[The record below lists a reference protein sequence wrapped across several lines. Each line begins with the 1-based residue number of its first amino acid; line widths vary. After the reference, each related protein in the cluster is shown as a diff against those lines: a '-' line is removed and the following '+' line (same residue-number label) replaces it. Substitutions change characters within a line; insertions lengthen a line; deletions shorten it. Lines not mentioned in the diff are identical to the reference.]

1 MHNNIMAAGP
11 YTPTIVTTPA
21 VPATKNSP
29 AVPEQTT
36 VETVMNMT
44 PENRAHFESEKEAI
58 HLILTGIGDE
68 IYSTVDA
75 CKTAQEMCEAI
86 ERLQQEW
93 SRFVTIVKQQHK
105 LDEVSYHKLFD
116 ILKQYQKEVNKLRA
130 ERMAKNANPLAL
142 VATAHTLQD
151 TYYQSSK
158 PQKSY
163 APASKASL
171 PTRSHATTRYKGK
184 EIAKPITPPS
194 ESASEED
201 SDPEQAQRD
210 KDMQK
215 NLALIA
221 KYFKKIYKPTNN
233 NLRTS
238 SNTRN
243 KNVDTT
249 PRYKNDN
256 QTGQFGNQRAVNVAG
271 ARETVGGQVVQQSG
285 IQCFNCK
292 EFGHYAKECR
302 KPKRVKDSTYHK
314 EKMLLCKQAE
324 KAKQSDWLADTDEE
338 IDEQELEAHYSYMA
352 KIQEVPTADPC
363 IDSEPLEQVQY
374 DTGNNVFANDIQH
387 FEQSESISNTCA
399 VETGDSNAIPDSP
412 DMCANDI
419 QDDQNDV
426 ECDDE
431 RVALANLI
439 ANLKLD
445 VDENKKIQKQ
455 LKKAN
460 ATLTQELTECK
471 SILAE
476 TSRTLGESNSIRD
489 SCLVALQ
496 NKQTEFERYKA
507 FNDRTVDYDKL
518 ERRLNETL
526 GLLAQKEI
534 DIKEGLKVKAYEIS
548 VVKEKHDELV
558 KQSVTKSHYKGLVK
572 EKTKIR
578 QNFPTVVSTTNA
590 QRIPKPSVLGKPA
603 PFSNSLE
610 RKYFA
615 QKKSVLKT
623 NKSEGLSKPVT
634 PQNLPQTAK
643 QAVRNTNVIK
653 PGMYRIASRVA
664 HKTNVSRPQ
673 PRSNQMK
680 GKVVPNT
687 SHVKFKKTEV
697 EEHPRISSISN
708 QTKSVTAC
716 NDSLNSRTSNVNVVC
731 ATCGKCVFNSNHDA
745 CVSKFLKDVNARTK
759 KPNVVPI
766 STRKP
771 KSQANKSVATPHKKT
786 VASESTITS
795 SKSYY
800 RMLYQKTSKAWKW
813 WIAQQ
818 CPSAYKWVPKTKMKW
833 VPKVRNETVPK
844 RVSYAIDTVS
854 RITNVLKITNALGSN
869 LSCIPSSSNS
879 LADLPV
885 RFGNDQFAPI
895 LGYGDLVQ
903 GNITIKRVYYV
914 KGLNHNLFSVGQL
927 CDADLEVAFR
937 KSTCFVRDLQGNNLL
952 TGNRGTDLYTI
963 SLQETTSSTLICLM
977 AKASPTQAWLWHRRL
992 SHLNFDYINLL
1003 SKKDVV
1009 IGLPKLKY
1017 VKDQLCSSCEVSKAK
1032 RSSFKSKTV
1041 PSSKGRLNL
1050 LHMDLCGPMRVASIN
1065 GKKYILIKEK
1075 GDPCILV
1082 GYSTQSK
1089 GYRVYNKR
1097 TRLIVESIHLR
1108 FDEIKE
1114 MSETSVAND
1123 TSGLVPQR
1131 QKASDYDNPD
1141 PAPELQNVFPSADTT
1156 VPSQQELD
1164 LLFGPLYDEF
1174 FNDGTSRV
1182 NKSSSPT
1189 DNSAPQDTHPS
1200 TNIHPTSEPTTQTNV
1215 HAEENNDN
1223 QAEFTN
1229 PFCTPAM
1236 ADSAWIE
1243 AMQEELHQFDRLQV
1257 WELVDKPF
1265 GKNVIK
1271 LKWLWKNKKDED
1283 QTVIRNK
1290 ARLVA
1295 KGYAQEEG
1303 IDFEESFAPVA
1314 RLGQSDYLEEVYVAQ
1329 PDGFVDP
1336 DHPDKVYRLRKALY
1350 GLKQAPRAWYDELS
1364 KFLIS
1369 KGFTKGII
1377 DPTLFTIKYGE
1388 DILLVQIYVDDIIF
1402 GSTNPKFSKRFE
1414 KLMHGRFEMSLMGEM
1429 KFFLGLQIHQS
1440 PRGIFI
1446 HQAKYTLEILKK
1458 HGMEK
1463 GQSIGTPMATK
1474 PKLDADLS
1482 GEPVDQTDYRSKIG
1496 SLMYLTSSRPDIV
1509 AAPFSD
1515 ADQVPVALIRA
1526 KALPGGITVP
1536 SHVDETQLQDNGS
1549 LHKITAVLRSQS
1561 AIAISMQPSAA
1572 LPTEYKLADI
1582 FTIALPEERF
1592 QYLVRPNW
1600 YARCLLQQ
1608 NWSVSRQKNLLDTSS
1623 NINKRMPTKIELTLE
1638 QSQQGVSNDVLVSI
1652 EGVEELKR
1660 NVWIKGEKKE
1670 ALHTT

>member
-1 MHNNIMAAGP
+1 
-11 YTPTIVTTPA
+11 
-21 VPATKNSP
+21 
-29 AVPEQTT
+29 
-36 VETVMNMT
+36 
-44 PENRAHFESEKEAI
+44 
-58 HLILTGIGDE
+58 
-68 IYSTVDA
+68 
-75 CKTAQEMCEAI
+75 
-86 ERLQQEW
+86 
-93 SRFVTIVKQQHK
+93 
-105 LDEVSYHKLFD
+105 
-116 ILKQYQKEVNKLRA
+116 
-130 ERMAKNANPLAL
+130 
-142 VATAHTLQD
+142 
-151 TYYQSSK
+151 
-158 PQKSY
+158 
-163 APASKASL
+163 
-171 PTRSHATTRYKGK
+171 
-184 EIAKPITPPS
+184 
-194 ESASEED
+194 
-201 SDPEQAQRD
+201 
-210 KDMQK
+210 
-215 NLALIA
+215 
-221 KYFKKIYKPTNN
+221 
-233 NLRTS
+233 
-238 SNTRN
+238 
-243 KNVDTT
+243 
-249 PRYKNDN
+249 
-256 QTGQFGNQRAVNVAG
+256 
-271 ARETVGGQVVQQSG
+271 
-285 IQCFNCK
+285 
-292 EFGHYAKECR
+292 
-302 KPKRVKDSTYHK
+302 
-314 EKMLLCKQAE
+314 MLLCKQAE
-324 KAKQSDWLADTDEE
+324 KGVQLQAEQSDWLADTDEE

-352 KIQEVPTADPC
+352 KIQEVPNADSGT
-363 IDSEPLEQVQY
+363 DAEPLEQVHY
-374 DTGNNVFANDIQH
+374 DTDHNVFANDLQH

-399 VETGDSNAIPDSP
+399 VETGDSNVIPDSP
-412 DMCANDI
+412 DMCDNDI
-419 QDDQNDV
+419 QNDQNDV
-426 ECDDE
+426 DCDNE

-445 VDENKKIQKQ
+445 VDDNKKIQKQ

-507 FNDRTVDYDKL
+507 FNDRTVDYDQL
-518 ERRLNETL
+518 ERKLNETL
-526 GLLAQKEI
+526 GLLAQKDI
-534 DIKEGLKVKAYEIS
+534 DIQEVK
-548 VVKEKHDELV
+548 
-558 KQSVTKSHYKGLVK
+558 KSHYEGLVK
-572 EKTKIR
+572 EKTKIVQLILFIVDSR
-578 QNFPTVVSTTNA
+578 CT
-590 QRIPKPSVLGKPA
+590 KHM
-603 PFSNSLE
+603 
-610 RKYFA
+610 
-615 QKKSVLKT
+615 
-623 NKSEGLSKPVT
+623 
-634 PQNLPQTAK
+634 TA
-643 QAVRNTNVIK
+643 
-653 PGMYRIASRVA
+653 
-664 HKTNVSRPQ
+664 
-673 PRSNQMK
+673 
-680 GKVVPNT
+680 
-687 SHVKFKKTEV
+687 
-697 EEHPRISSISN
+697 
-708 QTKSVTAC
+708 
-716 NDSLNSRTSNVNVVC
+716 
-731 ATCGKCVFNSNHDA
+731 
-745 CVSKFLKDVNARTK
+745 
-759 KPNVVPI
+759 
-766 STRKP
+766 
-771 KSQANKSVATPHKKT
+771 
-786 VASESTITS
+786 
-795 SKSYY
+795 
-800 RMLYQKTSKAWKW
+800 
-813 WIAQQ
+813 
-818 CPSAYKWVPKTKMKW
+818 
-833 VPKVRNETVPK
+833 
-844 RVSYAIDTVS
+844 
-854 RITNVLKITNALGSN
+854 N
-869 LSCIPSSSNS
+869 LSLLCNFVEKY
-879 LADLPV
+879 LGTV
-885 RFGNDQFAPI
+885 CFGNDQFAPI

-903 GNITIKRVYYV
+903 GNITINRVYYV
-914 KGLNHNLFSVGQL
+914 EGLNHNLFSVGQF

-937 KSTCFVRDLQGNNLL
+937 KSTCFVRDLQGNDLL

-963 SLQETTSSTLICLM
+963 SLQETTSSTPICLM

-1065 GKKYILIKEK
+1065 GKKYILVIVDDYSRYTWTLFLRSKDETPEVLKDFLTMIQRNLQALVISVRTDRGTEFLNKTLNAFFKEEGIEHQTSTPRTPEQNGVVERRNRTLVEAARTMLSASKLPLFFWAEAIATACYTQNRSIIIPTHEKMAYHIINDRKPSIKHLHIFGCICYLTRDGENLDKMKEK

-1141 PAPELQNVFPSADTT
+1141 PAPELQNVSPSADTT

-1229 PFCTPAM
+1229 PFCTPVHEHAESSSRNIGNSNVHTFNQPQDSEYRWTKDHPLTQVRGNPSKPVQTRRQLATDPEMCMFALTVSNAEPKNIKEAM

-1295 KGYAQEEG
+1295 KGYAQEEA
-1303 IDFEESFAPVA
+1303 IDFEESFAPFA
-1314 RLGQSDYLEEVYVAQ
+1314 RLEVVRIFVAYAAHKSFPIYQMDVKTTFLNGLLKEEVYVAQ

-1336 DHPDKVYRLRKALY
+1336 DQPDKVYRLRKSLY

-1388 DILLVQIYVDDIIF
+1388 DILLVQIY
-1402 GSTNPKFSKRFE
+1402 
-1414 KLMHGRFEMSLMGEM
+1414 
-1429 KFFLGLQIHQS
+1429 
-1440 PRGIFI
+1440 
-1446 HQAKYTLEILKK
+1446 AKYTLEILKK

-1463 GQSIGTPMATK
+1463 GQSIGTPMAMK

-1496 SLMYLTSSRPDIV
+1496 SLVYLASSRPDIV
-1509 AAPFSD
+1509 QAVCYCVRYQARPTEKHLKDVKRIFRYLRGTIHMGLWYPKGSGFELTAFSD
-1515 ADQVPVALIRA
+1515 ADHAGCLDTRKSTSGGIQFLGDKLVSWMSKKQDCTAMSSAEAEYVALSASCAQVMWMR
-1526 KALPGGITVP
+1526 
-1536 SHVDETQLQDNGS
+1536 TQLQDYGFNYN
-1549 LHKITAVLRSQS
+1549 KIPLYCNSQS
-1561 AIAISMQPSAA
+1561 AIAISCNPVQHSRTMHIHTRPS
-1572 LPTEYKLADI
+1572 
-1582 FTIALPEERF
+1582 RRN
-1592 QYLVRPNW
+1592 V
-1600 YARCLLQQ
+1600 
-1608 NWSVSRQKNLLDTSS
+1608 SVSRQTNCSQAVNKSPTHYPCDSARTFRVILFSIHNDEWKSFQCHHQTALRRPYALSWKPCQGDSLNLPDHRIHKDGDGDASFQLKSDSLPHAHAQT
-1623 NINKRMPTKIELTLE
+1623 TKTFYKHQDSRIMKA
-1638 QSQQGVSNDVLVSI
+1638 Q
-1652 EGVEELKR
+1652 ELKTKTSAQTLIYKIFLQR
-1660 NVWIKGEKKE
+1660 YQVYQGRLLASFQDDAKYIEDSDLEEDEEDPEEDPADYPADGGDDDDDDDESSDDDE
-1670 ALHTT
+1670 DDDVDEDEEEEHLAPTDSVPPPACRTIARMSILD